1 MDCANEFNIWG
12 DYGRG
17 VTHAADAC
25 NLEINLKS
33 NGTETASTD
42 SASETNTAAAS
53 VSEAFSPTSK
63 PPTDFIHNRPPPTT
77 PAPS

>member
-42 SASETNTAAAS
+42 SASETTAAAAS
-53 VSEAFSPTSK
+53 VSEALSPTIKS
-63 PPTDFIHNRPPPTT
+63 PTDLNQNRPLPTT